1 MVLAEKLGTDENEDM
16 ILQSVPLSIC
26 MLFEQNLL
34 LENVQKACG
43 FGPQL
48 TKLGNPSTIG
58 GDFRKRYS
66 RVCFG
71 ESGEIEY

>member
-34 LENVQKACG
+34 
-43 FGPQL
+43 
-48 TKLGNPSTIG
+48 
-58 GDFRKRYS
+58 
-66 RVCFG
+66 
-71 ESGEIEY
+71 

>member
-1 MVLAEKLGTDENEDM
+1 MDCLKEFTHKKGLDHKWVLAEKLGTDENEDM

-48 TKLGNPSTIG
+48 TKRGNPSTIG
-58 GDFRKRYS
+58 G
-66 RVCFG
+66 
-71 ESGEIEY
+71 